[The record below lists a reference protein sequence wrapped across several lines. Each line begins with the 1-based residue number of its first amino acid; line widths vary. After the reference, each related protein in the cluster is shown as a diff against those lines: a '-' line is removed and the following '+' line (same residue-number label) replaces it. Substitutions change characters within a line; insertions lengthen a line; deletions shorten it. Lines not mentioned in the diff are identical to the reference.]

1 MAEKL
6 NKFNNNRMNKA
17 DFIESV
23 AATSSLS
30 EEEVK
35 KNLDEMMQKVKEQIR
50 QIEMHKQRSNPSRH

>member
-1 MAEKL
+1 
-6 NKFNNNRMNKA
+6 MNKA